1 MQIITAFKYEKTNA
15 DNLGLL
21 PPPTTAK
28 TDAQPTQKRKK
39 ISNDKA
45 RDSHYKR
52 VLKKADTHEKC
63 QTFFDTRT
71 SKHPHT
77 TSQRG
82 QPQRSK
88 FFIPKTKQLYT
99 VQMDTTD
106 DC

>member
-1 MQIITAFKYEKTNA
+1 MQINTAFKYEKTNA

-63 QTFFDTRT
+63 QTFLTRGLQ
-71 SKHPHT
+71 S
-77 TSQRG
+77 
-82 QPQRSK
+82 
-88 FFIPKTKQLYT
+88 IPTPPRNE
-99 VQMDTTD
+99 VRM
-106 DC
+106 